1 MCIII
6 NKPAGVTL
14 SDEIIGNCFDSNPD
28 GAGFAFADNG
38 TVVISKG
45 YFELG
50 DLLNALETVMDRH
63 LVIHFRIAT
72 HGTVN
77 EFNCHPWSV
86 VTESGRQFAVAHNGV
101 LSWRSTKEESD
112 TCCYVNDVIAPALGD
127 DPDFLFKTHGFGLIE
142 RDIGSGNKMV
152 ALRDDGKFVIINEDA
167 GITDMGCW
175 FSNHSYK
182 PLGRPMMRMSYTDFD
197 LDDGWTRS
205 KDGRWSRKPAKPD
218 WPARADGEADYD
230 LEEYDPSADFDVAQ
244 VFKIDSAAMSIC
256 DTLGIDTDL
265 CEPNEILGRL
275 IDRLRDMELFDES
288 DSDKN
293 VCEAL
298 LHDSATIE
306 KLVVEFV

>member
-38 TVVISKG
+38 SIVISKG
-45 YFELG
+45 YFELD
-50 DLLNALETVMDRH
+50 DLLGSLAPIMDKH

-86 VTESGRQFAVAHNGV
+86 VTEAGRQFAVAHNGI
-101 LSWRSTKEESD
+101 LQWRSTKEESD
-112 TCCYVNDVIAPALGD
+112 TCCYVNDVIAPALDD
-127 DPDFLFKTHGFGLIE
+127 DPDFLFKDYGFGLVK

-152 ALRDDGKFVIINEDA
+152 VLRDDGKFAILNEKA

-182 PLGRPMMRMSYTDFD
+182 PFGKPMMRMSYADYD
-197 LDDGWTRS
+197 IDDGWTRT
-205 KDGRWSRKPAKPD
+205 KDGRWHKTYKPD
-218 WPARADGEADYD
+218 WPARVDGETDDAPV
-230 LEEYDPSADFDVAQ
+230 EYNPGDDFDTAQ

-256 DTLGIDTDL
+256 DILGIDAEL
-265 CEPNEILGRL
+265 REPDDILAIA
-275 IDRLRDMELFDES
+275 IDKLRDMDLFDDT
-288 DSDKN
+288 DSDKD

-298 LHDSATIE
+298 LHDRATIE
-306 KLVVEFV
+306 KLVAELV